1 MSKVQQSSISKLSY
15 LVEVEVHP
23 VEDRVEPAVSISLAL
38 NLPCAISKC
47 GSSGGGCTHVVNI
60 LLLPS
65 QGGRVYQDAQMIDAR
80 YAVLMEVLVEVHA
93 VVKRRH
99 NAEQSKDSR
108 LVALGE

>member
-1 MSKVQQSSISKLSY
+1 MLKVQQYRIHKLSY
-15 LVEVEVHP
+15 LVGVEVHP
-23 VEDRVEPAVSISLAL
+23 IEDRSEAAVPISLAL

-47 GSSGGGCTHVVNI
+47 SSGGRCTRILDV